1 MRFLCAQ
8 ILFCL
13 SLWSAAVADI
23 AECRRAPDAD
33 CLADVGFELAMSTDS
48 LPRLT
53 QAPKLLAQMD
63 RVDEAYALH
72 FRSQALNG
80 VTDEQ
85 AKRLADVI
93 LGDFN
98 FARDLLSGNEPN
110 NTSDASAALS
120 RIAGMSVGGST
131 LGLFVTRDV
140 RKIDV
145 IESFARKASG
155 SRAELLRVAE
165 LLVWI
170 EADELALEVV
180 DRLPVDDTS
189 SSVPSKRLIQ
199 LIGTERA
206 ISILDGMQDVPPFYY
221 LRVAELANDPEEA
234 RRMFRAVEVKIDASE
249 SQRTA
254 AMVDY
259 IIVASR
265 RGDADIAN
273 AMLERLREEVTMSES
288 DTGEL
293 LGLALALHVTNADR
307 KDVRKVLREVDRR
320 IPESSEFVVPQ
331 LHGSLANHYLRLG
344 DHEIALRHFWE
355 TEPGILDWIRF
366 LSSDSLSN
374 SQRIMHFDR
383 VKRRLTPDEI
393 MAIEAGLTAR
403 LSRTNRTSE
412 ERNWAGDTVRT
423 SLAGTSPSDPLQQG
437 YFFDRLVLAAH
448 QLDDEELVSKV
459 LKVSSDTALDSG
471 EFRPIIQAAHQYH
484 RAELWRTG
492 MVDQKS
498 K

>member
-1 MRFLCAQ
+1 MDIKSKAEEIGKLKGITMAYLNVRSLFKNLDEIGIFLKNSNVDVLLLGETFLNQAVDSIHLQIQGYRLHRFDRDAGSGKRGGGGLAAYIRNHYNFEVLNEWQLC
-8 ILFCL
+8 CP
-13 SLWSAAVADI
+13 DI
-23 AECRRAPDAD
+23 EYFWLKLNLPDTRPTFISCIYRPPSGNAENALQLIENKIEDIYTQGFPDI
-33 CLADVGFELAMSTDS
+33 
-48 LPRLT
+48 
-53 QAPKLLAQMD
+53 
-63 RVDEAYALH
+63 
-72 FRSQALNG
+72 
-80 VTDEQ
+80 
-85 AKRLADVI
+85 VI

-249 SQRTA
+249 SLRTA

-259 IIVASR
+259 I
-265 RGDADIAN
+265 
-273 AMLERLREEVTMSES
+273 
-288 DTGEL
+288 
-293 LGLALALHVTNADR
+293 
-307 KDVRKVLREVDRR
+307 
-320 IPESSEFVVPQ
+320 
-331 LHGSLANHYLRLG
+331 
-344 DHEIALRHFWE
+344 
-355 TEPGILDWIRF
+355 
-366 LSSDSLSN
+366 N
-374 SQRIMHFDR
+374 SQRAHHILTVEDPVEFVHPYKKGVVNQRELKRSTKSYNNALKGALRQDPDVIVIGEVFAKKTQKTPKKVIDTC
-383 VKRRLTPDEI
+383 KRRFKFYDEVT
-393 MAIEAGLTAR
+393 E
-403 LSRTNRTSE
+403 
-412 ERNWAGDTVRT
+412 
-423 SLAGTSPSDPLQQG
+423 
-437 YFFDRLVLAAH
+437 
-448 QLDDEELVSKV
+448 
-459 LKVSSDTALDSG
+459 
-471 EFRPIIQAAHQYH
+471 
-484 RAELWRTG
+484 
-492 MVDQKS
+492 
-498 K
+498 